1 VRIKAIFVL
10 CFCLLATVATA
21 DTYVV
26 DPTGNGDYPTIQTA
40 IDAAANGD
48 IIELINGTFTGDG
61 NRDLSFGGKAI
72 TVRSQ
77 GGDPLQCIID
87 CQGSDAEWHTGFS
100 FYSLETA
107 TSHLEGLTITGGYA
121 QHGAGVSCTVGSSP
135 TITGC
140 IFSANLAVGSGS
152 GRGGGL
158 ECDRSSPTITDC
170 QFTGNSSTVGGGI
183 YCFGA
188 GSPMI
193 TDCGFYDNT
202 ADNGGGIYF
211 DLCTPA
217 VSHCTFYGNDAVLG
231 GGAAYLYE
239 GNISLASCTFDQNSA
254 GSGSAIQS
262 RGSITLESSLIV
274 NGSGPGAVTCVG
286 TGSVALS
293 CCSVYGNSGGDW
305 VDCIAGQDGS
315 QGNISAAPQFCA
327 GDPGSEKFWAI
338 QSDSPCAPAQSSC
351 GLIGAWDIG
360 CNTTGTV
367 RQTWGRL
374 KAGYR

>member
-1 VRIKAIFVL
+1 MRIQVTFVL
-10 CFCLLATVATA
+10 CLCLLATVATA

-26 DPTGNGDYPTIQTA
+26 DPIGTGDYPTIQDA
-40 IDAAANGD
+40 INAAVNGD
-48 IIELINGTFTGDG
+48 IIELTNGTFTGDG

-77 GGDPLQCIID
+77 GGDPLQCTID

-100 FYSLETA
+100 FYSLEGA
-107 TSHLEGLTITGGYA
+107 SSQLEGLTIMGGYNLR
-121 QHGAGVSCTVGSSP
+121 GAGVSCIVGSSP
-135 TITGC
+135 TITRC
-140 IFSANLAVGSGS
+140 IFRDNLALGTGS

-158 ECDRSSPTITDC
+158 ECDESSPTITEC
-170 QFTGNSSTVGGGI
+170 LFIGNSSTVGGGI

-188 GSPMI
+188 SNPVI
-193 TDCGFYDNT
+193 TDCGFYNNT
-202 ADNGGGIYF
+202 ADNGGGIYI
-211 DLCTPA
+211 DLCTPT
-217 VSHCTFYGNDAVLG
+217 VSNCTFYGNDATIG

-239 GNISLASCTFDQNSA
+239 GSISLTSCTFDQNSA

-274 NGSGPGAVTCVG
+274 NSSGLGAVTCVG
-286 TGSVALS
+286 AGSVSLT
-293 CCSVYGNSGGDW
+293 CCNVYGNSGGDW

-315 QGNISAAPQFCA
+315 LGNISAAPQFCA

-367 RQTWGRL
+367 RQTWGGL
-374 KAGYR
+374 KADYR